1 MGNRVDKD
9 TIAGIIDELKA
20 IDLDAMATSSD
31 WLYAIAS
38 AVHKPDCVWTAKACA
53 EYRDVIVGLLEQY
66 DPDGWSDEYL
76 REQGLVRLPV
86 DADGI
91 PVRVGDMVTCDCG
104 TPVVVDRVEVSLS
117 SGYARNYVT
126 VIDRQ
131 GIRVTTDASALTHY
145 HEPTL
150 EDVLM
155 EFGNRW
161 NDTDECD
168 EHDLAREF
176 AARLREVMGGE

>member
-1 MGNRVDKD
+1 MDKG
-9 TIAGIIDELKA
+9 TIRGIIDELKA

-38 AVHKPDCVWTAKACA
+38 AVHKPGCVWTAKACA
-53 EYRDVIVGLLEQY
+53 EYRDVLVGLLEQY
-66 DPDGWSDEYL
+66 DPDDWADEYL
-76 REQGLVRLPV
+76 HEQGLVRLPV

-91 PVRVGDMVTCDCG
+91 PVRVGDMVTYGGCG
-104 TPVVVDRVEVSLS
+104 PCTVEKVEIAISDRV
-117 SGYARNYVT
+117 RNYVT
-126 VIDRQ
+126 VADRC
-131 GIRVTTDASALTHY
+131 GVRGFADSTALTHY

-176 AARLREVMGGE
+176 AARLREVMSDE

>member
-1 MGNRVDKD
+1 MDKG

-38 AVHKPDCVWTAKACA
+38 AVHKPGCVWTAKACA

-66 DPDGWSDEYL
+66 DPDDWSDEYL
-76 REQGLVRLPV
+76 HEQGLVRLPV

-91 PVRVGDMVTCDCG
+91 PVRVGDKVTYGDYGKCTVKKVAIAISDC
-104 TPVVVDRVEVSLS
+104 V
-117 SGYARNYVT
+117 RNYVT
-126 VIDRQ
+126 IVDKY
-131 GIRVTTDASALTHY
+131 GMSDHTESSALTHY

-168 EHDLAREF
+168 EHDLAKEF
-176 AARLREVMGGE
+176 AARLREVMDGE